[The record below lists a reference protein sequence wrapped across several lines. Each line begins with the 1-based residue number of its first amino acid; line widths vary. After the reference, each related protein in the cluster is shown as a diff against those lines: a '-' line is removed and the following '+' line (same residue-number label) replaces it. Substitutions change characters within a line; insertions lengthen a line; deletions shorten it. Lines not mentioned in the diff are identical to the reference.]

1 MNENIPRVVVVG
13 AGFGGLRV
21 ARSLA
26 RAPVNVTLVDRNNYH
41 LFQPL
46 LYQVATAG
54 LAPAEIAH
62 PIRRI
67 IRGQKNLDFHMAE
80 VTRVDLHSQ
89 QLLTPDGPISYDYLV
104 LACGGRT
111 NFYGLKSV
119 ETAGFELKG
128 LWDANA
134 IRNHILARFEQAAHE
149 PDENKGQAMLTFVV
163 VGGGP
168 TGVECSGAI
177 SELIRMVLTKDYRSI
192 SFKDIRVILLEASDH
207 LLSGIPSLLSEAAA
221 EKLWSKHVEVRFGSS
236 VTDFD
241 GRQVYLKSGEILP
254 CQTLIW
260 AAGVR
265 AADLADQLPVEKGR
279 QGRIKIAQ
287 TLQLPDFPQVFVIGD
302 AAYLEDK
309 NGQPLPMVAPVAIQ
323 QANLATENIRR
334 LISGKPLKDFNY
346 KDPGSL
352 ATIGRNAAVAHLGR
366 WNFTGFLAWVTWLVV
381 HLVQLIGFRNRLIV
395 LINWAWD
402 YLFYDRAIRLI
413 IPAQESRSGDPE
425 PADLEKIKASVL

>member
-1 MNENIPRVVVVG
+1 MNDKTPRVVVVG

-21 ARSLA
+21 AHSLA
-26 RAPVNVTLVDRNNYH
+26 KAPVAVTLVDRNNYH

-54 LAPAEIAH
+54 LAPTEIAH

-67 IRGQKNLDFHMAE
+67 FRGQKNLDFHMAE
-80 VTRVDLHSQ
+80 VNRVDLHSQ
-89 QLLTPDGPISYDYLV
+89 ELITSDGPISYDFLV

-119 ETAGFELKG
+119 ETSGFELKG
-128 LWDANA
+128 LQDANA
-134 IRNHILARFEQAAHE
+134 IRNHLLTRFEQASHE
-149 PDENKGQAMLTFVV
+149 PDESLRQAMLTFVV

-177 SELIRMVLTKDYRSI
+177 SELIRMVLSKDYRTI
-192 SFKDIRVILLEASDH
+192 SFKDVRVILLEASDH
-207 LLSGIPSLLSEAAA
+207 LLAGIPSQLSEAAA
-221 EKLWSKHVEVRFGSS
+221 ETLWSKHVEVRFGSS

-241 GRQVYLKSGEILP
+241 GRQVFLKSGEILP

-279 QGRIKIAQ
+279 QGRIKVAQ
-287 TLQLPDFPQVFVIGD
+287 TLQLPDYPKVFVIGD
-302 AAYLEDK
+302 AAYLEEK

-323 QANLATENIRR
+323 QANLAAENIRR
-334 LISGKPLKDFNY
+334 IISAKPLLDFNY
-346 KDPGSL
+346 KDPGTL

-366 WNFTGFLAWVTWLVV
+366 WNFTGFFAWITWLVV
-381 HLVQLIGFRNRLIV
+381 HLTQLIGFRNRLVV

-402 YLFYDRAIRLI
+402 YLFYDWAIRLI
-413 IPAQESRSGDPE
+413 DPRQEPKAVDPA
-425 PADLEKIKASVL
+425 PALLEKIKA